1 MLPRLIPSPSW
12 RPSPP
17 GEASKR
23 RGASG
28 RVVALAAVALSLV
41 GAAPAAA
48 DSIAYI
54 QDNDIWL
61 ATPDGARKQ
70 QVTRTGGYYY
80 VSQADDGTMAALVG
94 GEKIQKLSRT
104 GQVLAEFATYVS
116 DGSPVGGP
124 VTQFHGP
131 FDPEISPDGSK
142 IAFEYFNDTYDAAPG
157 CNELTVPPC
166 YAYTQSQG
174 VGITNSTAFTGVEAY
189 GLLTGWVAPHWVSN
203 DLLLRSSPGAN
214 LNDDA
219 VFTPVGSQTNDH
231 WFYDPNQG
239 LGVDDVELSRDL
251 QTVVGIAGFSSEKLR
266 VYRTTMSPFGAPDWD
281 HTPFTNHENVPVAEQ
296 CYELPGKFLNTTLAP
311 NSKAMAYSTAEGI
324 HVASIPDNCAPG
336 GPGALVFPGAKHP
349 DWGVADV
356 PPASAFE
363 QAAPAPAGARPPAAR
378 TLKLAVTRSG
388 KVTVTVPGPGK
399 VTVTAKR
406 KARTVA
412 KLSKT
417 AKAAGKVTF
426 RLRVRGK
433 VTVTAKQARLTARK
447 ALTLRG

>member
-1 MLPRLIPSPSW
+1 MLTRLTF
-12 RPSPP
+12 
-17 GEASKR
+17 
-23 RGASG
+23 
-28 RVVALAAVALSLV
+28 AAVALTLV
-41 GAAPAAA
+41 CAAPAAA

-70 QVTRTGGYYY
+70 QVTHTGGYFY
-80 VSQADDGTMAALVG
+80 VSQADDGTLAALVG

-104 GQVLAEFATYVS
+104 GQVLAEFSTFVS

-174 VGITNSTAFTGVEAY
+174 VGITNSTGFTGVEAY
-189 GLLTGWVAPHWVSN
+189 GLMTGWVAPHWVSN
-203 DLLLRSSPGAN
+203 DTLLRSSPGAN

-219 VFTPVGSQTNDH
+219 VFSKLGTPGIDP

-251 QTVVGIAGFSSEKLR
+251 QTVVGIAGFYSEKLR

-281 HTPFTNHENVPVAEQ
+281 HTPFTNHENVPVAQQ

-311 NSKAMAYSTAEGI
+311 SGKAMAYSDAAGV

-336 GPGALVFPGAKHP
+336 DAGALVFPGAKHP

-356 PPASAFE
+356 PPASAFTSTPGSTPSSS
-363 QAAPAPAGARPPAAR
+363 PAPASSHAPAAKK
-378 TLKLAVTRSG
+378 KLRLSVTRKG
-388 KVTVTVPGPGK
+388 KVTVTVPSAGK

-406 KARTVA
+406 GSRTVA
-412 KLSKT
+412 KRSKT

-426 RLRVRGK
+426 KLKLRGK
-433 VTVTAKQARLTARK
+433 VTVTATQAG
-447 ALTLRG
+447 LRAKKVLRMRA